1 MSDQKTAQSCMSI
14 DSDLELLTLA
24 QVCTMLSV
32 GRTFVYESQASG
44 TFPKSVKLSP
54 GRRGV
59 VRFIKAEILQYVA
72 QKAAMRQ
79 EASHAE

>member
-1 MSDQKTAQSCMSI
+1 MSDQKTALSRKSI

-24 QVCTMLSV
+24 QVCKMLSV
-32 GRTFVYESQASG
+32 GRTFIYENQATG
-44 TFPKSVKLSP
+44 KFPKSVKLSP

-59 VRFIKAEILQYVA
+59 VRFIKTEILQYVA

-79 EASHAE
+79 ENSHAK